1 MINFYKIILF
11 SLLFILYIIFMLFP
25 RNLFMEVLGGDNF
38 GHIYINSI
46 LTIITLLIMSGK
58 KLFLPLAIVFTLTT
72 MIEFLQLFTPRSFS
86 YYDLFYNTIGIG
98 VGFIF
103 YKFLLIFIK
112 NFRIFYKNFLTKL
125 FLVNIFFLNLKKT
138 V

>member
-25 RNLFMEVLGGDNF
+25 RNLFTEVLGGDNF

-58 KLFLPLAIVFTLTT
+58 KLLLPLAIVFTLTT
-72 MIEFLQLFTPRSFS
+72 LIEFLQLYTTRTFS
-86 YYDLFYNTIGIG
+86 PYDLFYNIIGIG
-98 VGFIF
+98 VGVIF
-103 YKFLLIFIK
+103 YKFLLLIIK
-112 NFRIFYKNFLTKL
+112 NFRFFYKK
-125 FLVNIFFLNLKKT
+125 FFN
-138 V
+138 